1 MDNHEMHRTF
11 RMEKIIEIIRKR
23 RGWEMHVEAD
33 VGNVECED
41 VSECNETFCDE
52 VMNIQVL

>member
-1 MDNHEMHRTF
+1 
-11 RMEKIIEIIRKR
+11 MENIIEIIRKR

-41 VSECNETFCDE
+41 VSEWNDE
-52 VMNIQVL
+52 IV